1 MCQCTVRTGLGSVQY
16 WKRVVAASCMST
28 ILIDWLDVIH
38 RAIKIICRSTLSRL
52 HSVYLPSYITA
63 LHNQWVYKST
73 WIIHI
78 QELLSDKIAL
88 SSVTQHYIYMYI
100 HDAINERLAAL
111 FYFRAAVLVIV
122 KSYHMSVCCQ
132 YSLFTKHLLWDL
144 LKLIYYYSFWFMGRV
159 LIIRQGD

>member
-1 MCQCTVRTGLGSVQY
+1 MHSEKHSLPHFHFWCICGKFIAPVIYSKISTTSSDLFRAVILVRFIVCQCTVRAGMGSVQY

-52 HSVYLPSYITA
+52 HSVYLPSCTTA
-63 LHNQWVYKST
+63 LHNQSVYKST

-88 SSVTQHYIYMYI
+88 SSVTQHYMYI
-100 HDAINERLAAL
+100 HDAIIERLATL
-111 FYFRAAVLVIV
+111 F
-122 KSYHMSVCCQ
+122 
-132 YSLFTKHLLWDL
+132 
-144 LKLIYYYSFWFMGRV
+144 
-159 LIIRQGD
+159 